1 MINRRQ
7 FLYSMA
13 GTAGALA
20 VPQQSFAGPLDPK
33 KGHLPA
39 KAKRVIMLFMEGAP
53 SHMDTFDPKPALNKL
68 HMKEFVKEKKFKS
81 NMESGKRYYV
91 GSPYK
96 FRQTGQSGAWMCEHF
111 QELEKVVDDICFYK
125 GAQAESVNHPTAC
138 YHMNTGNKFIGD
150 PGIGAWVTYGL
161 GSENPDLPGFVVLPE
176 LNYPQGGAA
185 NWSNGFLPA
194 YFQGTPMRPVG
205 SPILDLNPPKGVARS
220 TQKAN
225 LDLLTAF
232 NKAHAGKHPHHGDLK
247 ARMEAYQLA
256 YRMQDQVPEIVN
268 VDNEQQHVKD
278 MYGIGNKV
286 TDSFGRRCLL
296 ARRLVEKGVRFVEVY
311 ASGWDSHDYLED
323 AHKKRIQGVDKP
335 ITGLLQDI
343 KQRGL
348 LEDTLVIFTGEFGR
362 SPDNGVRGGGKKAGR
377 DHNATGMTMWFA
389 GGGVKAG
396 HTIGAT
402 DEIGLNAVE
411 KVHPLKDVHKTI
423 LHLMGLD
430 DNRLTFFHA
439 GRNKQLSQVG
449 ADIIPE
455 LIG

>member
-7 FLYSMA
+7 FLYTMA

-20 VPQQSFAGPLDPK
+20 VPQQTFAGPLSPR

-39 KAKRVIMLFMEGAP
+39 KAKRCIMLFMEGAP

-68 HMKEFVKEKKFKS
+68 HMKEFVKEKKFTS

-111 QELEKVVDDICFYK
+111 QELEKVVDDIFFYR
-125 GAQAESVNHPTAC
+125 GCQAESVNHPTAC

-185 NWSNGFLPA
+185 NWSNGYLPA

-205 SPILDLNPPKGVARS
+205 SPILDLNPPKGVSRE

-225 LDLLTAF
+225 LDLLTTF
-232 NKAHAGKHPHHGDLK
+232 NKKHAAKHPHHGDLK
-247 ARMEAYQLA
+247 ARMEAYHLA
-256 YRMQDQVPEIVN
+256 YRMQDQVPDIVN
-268 VDNEQQHVKD
+268 VDNEEGHIKD
-278 MYGIGNKV
+278 MYGIGNKA

-335 ITGLLQDI
+335 ITGLLQDL

-377 DHNATGMTMWFA
+377 DHNATGMNMWFA
-389 GGGVKAG
+389 GGGVNAG

-411 KVHPLKDVHKTI
+411 KVHPIKDVHKTI

-449 ADIIPE
+449 ADIIPD
-455 LIG
+455 LIA

>member
-7 FLYSMA
+7 FLFSMTGAA
-13 GTAGALA
+13 GSLA
-20 VPQQSFAGPLDPK
+20 IPQQTFAGPLSPK

-39 KAKRVIMLFMEGAP
+39 KAKRCIMLFMEGAP
-53 SHMDTFDPKPALNKL
+53 SHMDTFDPKPALDKK
-68 HMKEFVKEKKFKS
+68 HMEEFKIVKKFKS
-81 NMESGKRYYV
+81 GMESGKRYYV
-91 GSPYK
+91 KSPYK
-96 FRQTGQSGAWMCEHF
+96 FRQTGKSGAWMCEHF
-111 QELEKVVDDICFYK
+111 QELGKVADDICFYK

-150 PGIGAWVTYGL
+150 PGLGAWVTYGL
-161 GSENPDLPGFVVLPE
+161 GSENSDLPGFVVLPE

-225 LDLLTAF
+225 LDLLMAF
-232 NKAHAGKHPHHGDLK
+232 NKNHAEQHPHHGDLK

-256 YRMQDQVPEIVN
+256 YRMQDKVPAIVDVN
-268 VDNEQQHVKD
+268 NEQEHVKA
-278 MYGIGNKV
+278 MYGIGEKA

-296 ARRLVEKGVRFVEVY
+296 ARRLLEKGVRFVEVY
-311 ASGWDSHDYLED
+311 ASGWDSHDYLET
-323 AHKKRIQGVDKP
+323 AHKKRIQSVDKP
-335 ITGLLQDI
+335 ITGLLQDL

-348 LEDTLVIFTGEFGR
+348 LDDTLVIFTGEFGR
-362 SPDNGVRGGGKKAGR
+362 SPDNGVRGGGKRAGR
-377 DHNATGMTMWFA
+377 DHNANAMTMWFA

-402 DEIGLNAVE
+402 DDIGLNAVE
-411 KVHPLKDVHKTI
+411 NVHPIRDVHKTI

-430 DNRLTFFHA
+430 DNRLTYFHA

-455 LIG
+455 IIA